1 MTMESNSQEL
11 IPSSFDMPADE
22 FDDSIIPGNEAMSAT
37 AATPAPSSGDPMEA
51 VFDVPVKVKAVLGGA
66 RIHVG
71 ELLQMRS
78 GSVVELDRRVGEPV
92 DVFVNDLLIARGELV
107 IIDGS
112 LGVTLTEIVK
122 QEG

>member
-1 MTMESNSQEL
+1 MTETSSQEL
-11 IPSSFDMPADE
+11 IPSAFDMPVEE
-22 FDDSIIPGNEAMSAT
+22 FDDTILPGDMAMSA
-37 AATPAPSSGDPMEA
+37 APSTGDQMEA

-71 ELLQMRS
+71 ELIKMRA

-107 IIDGS
+107 IVDGS

>member
-1 MTMESNSQEL
+1 MTTESSSQEL
-11 IPSSFDMPADE
+11 IPSSFDMPAEE
-22 FDDSIIPGNEAMSAT
+22 FDETLFPGGEPASSAV
-37 AATPAPSSGDPMEA
+37 PPVGDQMEA

-71 ELLQMRS
+71 ELIQMRS

>member
-1 MTMESNSQEL
+1 MTPESDAQEL
-11 IPSSFDMPADE
+11 VPATFEASFDH
-22 FDDSIIPGNEAMSAT
+22 FDDTILGGN
-37 AATPAPSSGDPMEA
+37 APVVDFDRSTEEMEA

-66 RIHVG
+66 RVQVG

-92 DVFVNDLLIARGELV
+92 DVFVNDRFIARGELV
-107 IIDGS
+107 LIDGS

-122 QEG
+122 QDG